1 MLVYKSLANNTREI
15 AQKQKPFNTISK
27 KCLKAKKRL
36 QPTKKCSK
44 QLLKKWTDTLIPS
57 TEDVVKRQ
65 FNKKIY
71 TKSKKKWQ
79 PKREKDYYCK
89 LKDLPRQYS

>member
-1 MLVYKSLANNTREI
+1 MPKGQEKATAN
-15 AQKQKPFNTISK
+15 
-27 KCLKAKKRL
+27 
-36 QPTKKCSK
+36 TKKCSK

-65 FNKKIY
+65 FNKKNSIHNH
-71 TKSKKKWQ
+71 KKWQ

-89 LKDLPRQYS
+89 LKDLRRQYS